1 MVLEANNRASRSVYF
16 DLQAGWGITKH
27 IGGAVA
33 TRELARLCRIDDS
46 TEVLIAGCGNGFS
59 ACMLAKEYGCR
70 VVGIDINPA
79 MVAKSTERA
88 RKMGLAGKTMFGEAS
103 ATALPFDVGQFDIV
117 FSESVN
123 SFIPEPVR
131 ALEEYLRV
139 LALGGRVG
147 INECVWLAPPPE
159 GLRRYMERVTGA
171 LFLNGDSWESLL
183 REAGFESL
191 TASIHQT
198 STLRQWSSET
208 EQLDLADVAH
218 AWLTLPWAVLTNADS
233 RRWVLSTLAMPAS
246 ITRLFHYFGYGL
258 FSATK
263 LR

>member
-1 MVLEANNRASRSVYF
+1 
-16 DLQAGWGITKH
+16 
-27 IGGAVA
+27 
-33 TRELARLCRIDDS
+33 
-46 TEVLIAGCGNGFS
+46 
-59 ACMLAKEYGCR
+59 MLAQEYGCR

-88 RKMGLAGKTMFGEAS
+88 HKMGLAEKTTFGEAS

-123 SFIPEPVR
+123 SFIPGPVR

-139 LALGGRVG
+139 LSLGGRVG
-147 INECVWLAPPPE
+147 INECVWLTPPPE

-171 LFLNGDSWESLL
+171 NFLNGEDWELLL
-183 REAGFESL
+183 RQAGFESG
-191 TASIHQT
+191 TASIHRT
-198 STLRQWSSET
+198 STVRQWSSET
-208 EQLDLADVAH
+208 EQLDVADVAR
-218 AWLTLPWAVLTNADS
+218 AWLTLPWTVFTNADS
-233 RRWVLSTLAMPAS
+233 RRWVLSTLAMPPS
-246 ITRLFHYFGYGL
+246 IMRLFHYFGYGL